1 MQACVVWRHLEASHV
16 HNRATAPSPK
26 TSVCASPS
34 DSRSDQNC
42 TPRYDGAEGVEIL
55 RREMAAQ
62 AGAYRTDVYE
72 GTMISGATPSRM
84 VHLEQVIEQ
93 REFFMGE
100 CHAAAERLEAMPEPL
115 EDQARWSLETYRA
128 NHGGRS

>member
-1 MQACVVWRHLEASHV
+1 MRRLAAPRGVACSQSCD
-16 HNRATAPSPK
+16 SPQPEDFRVPLRL
-26 TSVCASPS
+26 TP
-34 DSRSDQNC
+34 RSDQNC

-84 VHLEQVIEQ
+84 VHLQQVIEQ

-100 CHAAAERLEAMPEPL
+100 CHAAAERLEEMPEPL

>member
-1 MQACVVWRHLEASHV
+1 MRRSAAPQGVACSQLYGPRPKTVWRGPL
-16 HNRATAPSPK
+16 TP
-26 TSVCASPS
+26 
-34 DSRSDQNC
+34 RSDQNC
-42 TPRYDGAEGVEIL
+42 TPRYDGAEGVEVL

-72 GTMISGATPSRM
+72 GTMISGATSSRM
-84 VHLEQVIEQ
+84 VHLRQVIEQ